1 MLQILAGVPSSGKIQ
16 QTKQFFKSNFEFSV
30 ERSKPMFG
38 MEASE
43 SYQYR
48 QHRTES
54 DLHASTAVTAPCR
67 RLMQQLAASALSGPF
82 RNVKILK

>member
-1 MLQILAGVPSSGKIQ
+1 
-16 QTKQFFKSNFEFSV
+16 
-30 ERSKPMFG
+30 MFAT
-38 MEASE
+38 EASE

-48 QHRTES
+48 QHRSES